1 MKSSG
6 FAARMETSGQ
16 PPENWHRFFKGYLFV
31 LAAMVIWSGNFIVAR
46 VLANSVQ
53 PVTLVILRSIIAVVI
68 LAPFTAQAL
77 YRERKAVLRHLGY
90 LSITA
95 FLGITISNTLLYVAA
110 LTSTALNLSLIAI
123 CSPIFTIAFARLF
136 LRDTLTLRRVVG
148 LICATSGVVLLI
160 TGGQLSRLVHLTFS
174 QGDLWMLGQ
183 AAGFALYSILVRRK
197 PDEISPRTFLFSLFF
212 LGGVVFLLPLLPWE
226 LSHISQIQFSH
237 SIVAAIFYLGIGPSV
252 LAYLCWNQ
260 SVAIVGPTR
269 ASLVYYSLPL
279 FSGVEAFLL
288 LGEPIHGIHVL
299 SGLLILSGVIVATR
313 E

>member
-1 MKSSG
+1 
-6 FAARMETSGQ
+6 METSRQ
-16 PPENWHRFFKGYLFV
+16 PPENLHRFFKGYLFV
-31 LAAMVIWSGNFIVAR
+31 LAALVIWSGNFIVAR

-53 PVTLVILRSIIAVVI
+53 PVTLVILRSIIAVAI

-77 YRERKAVLRHLGY
+77 YRERKAIRSHLGY
-90 LSITA
+90 LAVTA

-123 CSPIFTIAFARLF
+123 CSPIFTLAFARLF
-136 LRDTLTLRRVVG
+136 LRDTLTLRRMAG

-183 AAGFALYSILVRRK
+183 AASFALYSILVRKK
-197 PDEISPRTFLFSLFF
+197 PAEIGPLTFLFSLFF
-212 LGGVVFLLPLLPWE
+212 LGGLVFLLPFLPWE
-226 LSHISQIQFSH
+226 LSHIRQIQFSH
-237 SIVAAIFYLGIGPSV
+237 TIVAAIVYLGIGPSV
-252 LAYLCWNQ
+252 LAFLCWNE

-269 ASLVYYSLPL
+269 AALVYYSLPL
-279 FSGVEAFLL
+279 FSGLEAFLL